1 MFVVFILGC
10 GEEPSI
16 QESEKICSS
25 DNDCVMVRSHD
36 SFNQCCWDCGYES
49 VNKKAAEKR
58 EKWIENSCNGTFQ
71 SCGIMCKVAPIELFK
86 PVCVDKK
93 CDSVFEQIE

>member
-49 VNKKAAEKR
+49 VNKKAAEK
-58 EKWIENSCNGTFQ
+58 EKNGSRT
-71 SCGIMCKVAPIELFK
+71 AATELFRA
-86 PVCVDKK
+86 V
-93 CDSVFEQIE
+93 E